1 VAQDEAIL
9 LLLAEEAA
17 ARAAVSWQ
25 RWAETTWDF
34 NDLMDG
40 KPAKLRKLR
49 LDLFFFNII

>member
-25 RWAETTWDF
+25 RWWAETAWNF

-40 KPAKLRKLR
+40 KPAKL
-49 LDLFFFNII
+49 